1 MTALLIPEIGIV
13 EQSSSA
19 LLIAEVGVI
28 EAGVAAAIELTVAD
42 GTHGHAADG
51 VALRAAQVHHLRGWV
66 AALRGLGLASRSIA
80 IALAA
85 WRGLPSLRDPE
96 RFEAWTYRL
105 VVRA

>member
-51 VALRAAQVHHLRGWV
+51 VALTQAHL
-66 AALRGLGLASRSIA
+66 L
-80 IALAA
+80 ALADTLHGHA
-85 WRGLPSLRDPE
+85 ADVLTELE
-96 RFEAWTYRL
+96 KIVA
-105 VVRA
+105 